1 MSPRFAFLGDRTPD
15 PAPVPDSFA
24 EAWTDYAEAWAPV
37 RRAMEQAAAAHEA
50 ALGELEFSR
59 QVEPGKEGLPWA
71 GQRARTRYRAK
82 VAAEVLG
89 PVHAA
94 LSGLGMATQL
104 EAALHAAADGVRAS
118 LPELEAAEERRVER
132 TLLAVQRR
140 AFRASQRRRARW
152 LGRLERA
159 WHDWVS
165 VLLLPPPERTA
176 ANEGS
181 GSNGLKGVH
190 VEAAGALQET
200 LAALTGQI
208 EETIHGSE
216 DSTSAVQR
224 IWRASADAVGR
235 LGGNRSAGSPDGRR
249 GAELARRWEA
259 RADET
264 TARLALYR
272 EFLELRSEVDALQSR
287 AVHGW
292 RRHASAVEAVLDRFS
307 AELDAGRQRALSLGD
322 ASGDQAGVAALLDG
336 LRAEKERTARALQQ
350 VANALPAPDTLLENL
365 TEDVEEAIRSLLAAA
380 ADIPEEFTVHD
391 VPESGDR
398 HRRPGGD
405 ARTVRLREAT
415 LQAFDA
421 LRIERIRAA
430 PSVTGQAMDGIG
442 VGVAQLCEVAAY
454 GYEAAIAEVSEGM
467 GGSAREQVG
476 PVTAALSRAEE
487 RLREERLAL
496 SDAIDRAGDRLNREV
511 RAGFHQLVRR
521 VLADRLKAGYLDA
534 RSYLAEEVAEDLDR
548 WRGRAANMRRSVT
561 RGLQAGRRLLAPMV
575 SVLGIS
581 RQAPADTA
589 GRAVAIAD
597 EVVERLPV
605 VYRRLFAFEPVTDP
619 RLLAGREDALAGVSA
634 AWERRE
640 AGDHR
645 SLLVVAAPGAGI
657 TSFLNIASHRLA
669 VAARHSETASPGV
682 RGVFLERVRE
692 ESNLAAL
699 LGGWLGIAGA
709 GDLEELAGS
718 VLEAPADALP
728 PAVVLEGLEHLHMRV
743 EGGAALFKRFMT
755 FMSRTESRVFWVV
768 GMYSSAWQLVEKRS
782 ASFAAD
788 LERMVLEEL
797 SSGDLREAILARH
810 RLSGLPL
817 RFAAPQR
824 RQDILRRR
832 ARQLRGNTRQQQLI
846 ESDYFQRLH
855 RTSMGS
861 IRTAMFHWLRSA
873 DFETIEGSLLVKPL
887 ESRTP
892 LMSGIDLSQSFAL
905 KALLDHGTL
914 TVREYCEIARAPE
927 REGFHLLRSLVDLHV
942 IEATGVG
949 SAADSGTGA
958 PSRYR
963 LRPLMTGAVAAH
975 LRSLNILH

>member
-24 EAWTDYAEAWAPV
+24 EAWTSYAEAWAPV

-59 QVEPGKEGLPWA
+59 QVEPGEEGLPWA
-71 GQRARTRYRAK
+71 GRRARTRYRAQ

-89 PVHAA
+89 PVHEA
-94 LSGLGMATQL
+94 LHGAEMATEL

-118 LPELEAAEERRVER
+118 LPELEAAEGRRVER

-176 ANEGS
+176 ENEGS
-181 GSNGLKGVH
+181 GSKGLKGVH
-190 VEAAGALQET
+190 VEAAASLQKT
-200 LAALTGQI
+200 LAALTEQI
-208 EETIHGSE
+208 EPTIHGSE

-224 IWRASADAVGR
+224 MWRASVDLADGLR
-235 LGGNRSAGSPDGRR
+235 GKRSADSSDGRR
-249 GAELARRWEA
+249 EAELARRWDA
-259 RADET
+259 RSDET

-272 EFLELRSEVDALQSR
+272 EFLSLRSEVDALLSR
-287 AVHGW
+287 TAQGW
-292 RRHASAVEAVLDRFS
+292 RRHASAVEAVLDRIS
-307 AELDAGRQRALSLGD
+307 AELVAGRERALTLGD
-322 ASGDQAGVAALLDG
+322 APGDEAGVAALLNG
-336 LRAEKERTARALQQ
+336 LRAEKEGT
-350 VANALPAPDTLLENL
+350 ANALQHVADTLPEPDTLLANL

-380 ADIPEEFTVHD
+380 AEVPEAFTVHN

-405 ARTVRLREAT
+405 TRTVRLREAV

-421 LRIERIRAA
+421 LRVERIRAA
-430 PSVTGQAMDGIG
+430 PSVTEQAMDGIG

-454 GYEAAIAEVSEGM
+454 GYEAAIAEVSEGKDSDP
-467 GGSAREQVG
+467 GEQIG
-476 PVTAALSRAEE
+476 PVTVALSRADE

-496 SDAIDRAGDRLNREV
+496 RDAIDRAEARLNREV
-511 RAGFHQLVRR
+511 RAGFHQVVRR

-534 RSYLAEEVAEDLDR
+534 RSYLAEEVSEDLDR
-548 WRGRAANMRRSVT
+548 WRGRAADVRRRTT
-561 RGLQAGRRLLAPMV
+561 RGLQAVRRRLAPMAG
-575 SVLGIS
+575 VLGIA
-581 RQAPADTA
+581 REAPADTA
-589 GRAVAIAD
+589 GRTVAMAD
-597 EVVERLPV
+597 EVVRRLPV
-605 VYRRLFAFEPVTDP
+605 VYRRLFAFEPLTDP
-619 RLLAGREDALAGVSA
+619 RLLAGRNDALGDVSA

-682 RGVFLERVRE
+682 RGIFLERVRE

-699 LGGWLGIAGA
+699 LGGWLGIADA
-709 GDLEELAGS
+709 GNLEDLAES
-718 VLEAPADALP
+718 VLEAPASALP

-743 EGGAALFKRFMT
+743 EGGASLFEGLLT

-768 GMYSSAWQLVEKRS
+768 GMSSSAWQLIEKRS
-782 ASFAAD
+782 APFAAD
-788 LERMVLEEL
+788 LGHMVLEEL

-824 RQDILRRR
+824 KQDILRRR

-861 IRTAMFHWLRSA
+861 IRTAMLHWLRSA

-887 ESRTP
+887 ESRAP
-892 LMSGIDLSQSFAL
+892 LMSALDLPQSFAL

-914 TVREYCEIARAPE
+914 TVGEYCEIARAPE

-942 IEATGVG
+942 IEETGAG
-949 SAADSGTGA
+949 SPAESGTGA
-958 PSRYR
+958 PPRYR
-963 LRPLMTGAVAAH
+963 LRPLMAGGVAAH